1 MFGKIALVWHM
12 PALNLNSILK
22 RLLKQPTAPFHE
34 YHVRAEIESLLKG
47 CPHVKLKRD
56 KFGNLLA
63 TYKNGKAK
71 SKPTWVLGAH
81 MDHPGFVK
89 PTTGSPKR
97 DDWDFLGGVGQAE
110 IEAGVKR
117 GLRKAKGQMATW
129 NFPVEVT
136 NSRIEAAACDDLIG
150 CAAIVMTFLEL
161 SRLDIP
167 TTVHAAFTRAEEVG
181 WLGAWHLAQNWPF
194 GPDSVFLSLETS
206 RPVNGAVM
214 GGGPVIR
221 VGDRVSIF
229 DNEAVAVLM
238 RTAQEQGI
246 RVQRCL
252 LDAGAC
258 EATAVQAAGI
268 RSAGISILLGNY
280 HNMNP
285 SRQIAPEW
293 VMMDDLQS
301 MIELL
306 KALVA
311 TKHDGIGERTIR
323 ERVEMCMTDHD
334 AQLKAGTKLFK

>member
-1 MFGKIALVWHM
+1 MAS
-12 PALNLNSILK
+12 PTLNNILK

-34 YHVRAEIESLLKG
+34 YHVRAEIESLLKD
-47 CPHVKLKRD
+47 CRHVKLKRD

-71 SKPTWVLGAH
+71 SKPTWVLAAH
-81 MDHPGFVK
+81 MDHPAFVRNENG
-89 PTTGSPKR
+89 PRGS
-97 DDWDFLGGVGQAE
+97 WEFLGGVPAE
-110 IEAGVKR
+110 CVEAGVKR
-117 GLRKAKGQMATW
+117 GLRKAKGQFATW
-129 NFPVEVT
+129 NFPVKVT
-136 NSRIEAAACDDLIG
+136 NTRIEAAACDDLIG

-161 SRLDIP
+161 ARLDIH

-181 WLGAWHLAQNWPF
+181 WLGAWQLAQKWPF
-194 GPDSVFLSLETS
+194 GKDSVFLSLETS

-229 DNEAVAVLM
+229 DSEAVAVLM
-238 RTAQEQGI
+238 MTAKEQGI

-268 RSAGISILLGNY
+268 RSAGISISLGNY
-280 HNMNP
+280 HNLTDA
-285 SRQIAPEW
+285 RQIAPEY

-301 MIELL
+301 LITLL

-323 ERVEMCMTDHD
+323 ERIEMRMQEH
-334 AQLKAGTKLFK
+334 AAHFKAGSKLFK